1 MVEQSLRTKAR
12 YDCKAR
18 QTLFQEGQKVW
29 LFNPRREKR
38 KAPKLQSNW
47 EGPYVVIKKLS
58 EVVFCIRKSSKHRSK
73 IVHADRLAIFHE
85 RKV

>member
-1 MVEQSLRTKAR
+1 MVGQFSRMKAR

-29 LFNPRREKR
+29 FFKPRRKR
-38 KAPKLQSNW
+38 GKAPKLQSDW
-47 EGPYVVIKKLS
+47 EGPYLVEKKLS
-58 EVVFCIRKSSKHRSK
+58 EVVFCIRKSPKYCSK
-73 IVHADRLAIFHE
+73 IIHADRLASFQE